1 MKNFRETDAG
11 RAPVIEAVAIFN
23 SVGSLEETIDEL
35 MSIGFDRADVS
46 LLAAGEAVEKRLG
59 HGYSSA
65 AELEDDPAVPR
76 SSYVASESIGEA
88 EGALFGG
95 FFYVGALVA
104 AGAIFASG
112 GKLVAA
118 ILGAILAGGAF
129 SLIGLGLARYVG
141 KRYTR
146 RQREQLD
153 HGGLLLWVRARD
165 IGQLKRAVEIFVKHS
180 GQNVHVHT
188 LPA

>member
-1 MKNFRETDAG
+1 M
-11 RAPVIEAVAIFN
+11 
-23 SVGSLEETIDEL
+23 
-35 MSIGFDRADVS
+35 
-46 LLAAGEAVEKRLG
+46 
-59 HGYSSA
+59 
-65 AELEDDPAVPR
+65 
-76 SSYVASESIGEA
+76 
-88 EGALFGG
+88 FGG

-104 AGAIFASG
+104 AGAIFAYG
-112 GKLVAA
+112 GKLAAA

-129 SLIGLGLARYVG
+129 SLIGLGFARYVG